1 MNFPESLSLS
11 GIFFD
16 VRIIKN
22 NSERLLI
29 GAI

>member
-1 MNFPESLSLS
+1 MNFPRKFVAF
-11 GIFFD
+11 GDFFD

-22 NSERLLI
+22 YSERLLI